1 MLISPF
7 VHLPVT
13 VGLAVI
19 VVVAG
24 GAVAASRWRDGK
36 TLARS
41 DDQTLA
47 RSDDQRLARSDDQRL
62 ARR

>member
-47 RSDDQRLARSDDQRL
+47 RSDDQRLARR
-62 ARR
+62 